1 MYNKIYEII
10 KSAGK
15 IALNYFLDPRR
26 QKPRLKEDRTIVT
39 EADFSAQKF
48 IVEKLEELT
57 PSYCI
62 VGEETASK
70 FTNKD
75 IERLKKSRYVWTI
88 DPVDGTA
95 SFSNNLPSWVVSLG
109 LLEYGK
115 PIGGWVYAPVWDQFY
130 YAIPH
135 EDKAYLNGEE
145 IPKVPYNL
153 EIKHNT
159 CFMVDSKT
167 FREYYMDSFK
177 GKIRSF
183 GSTAFHIT
191 LVAAG
196 TVIGANSI
204 RNKIWDIA
212 GASAIAERCGV
223 ELRYISGKEIDYIKL
238 LELNHTED
246 IIITCHPK
254 IFNKIC
260 SLFKTIKSLSK

>member
-1 MYNKIYEII
+1 MNYNKVYEII

-15 IALNYFLDPRR
+15 IALNYFMDPRR

-39 EADFSAQKF
+39 EADLAAQKY
-48 IVEKLEELT
+48 IVDKLKEIT
-57 PSYCI
+57 PSYSI
-62 VGEETASK
+62 IGEETAFQ
-70 FTNKD
+70 FTDKD
-75 IERLKKSRYVWTI
+75 IEKLKKEQYIWTI

-109 LLEYGK
+109 LLEYGQ

-130 YAIPH
+130 YAIPD

-145 IPKVPYNL
+145 IPKTVFNQ

-159 CFMVDSKT
+159 CMMIDSKT
-167 FREYYMDSFK
+167 FRSYYLDSFN
-177 GKIRSF
+177 GKVRSF

-212 GASAIAERCGV
+212 GASAIAKRCGK
-223 ELRYISGKEIDYIKL
+223 ELYYLSGKEINYIDL
-238 LELNHTED
+238 LDLRHTTD
-246 IIITCHPK
+246 MIITCQPE
-254 IFNKIC
+254 IFEKIC
-260 SLFKTIKSLSK
+260 SLFKPLHNIK